1 VPYWKEVGDEVRRLA
16 HAQPTSVALTLTVVG
31 QYWQGGKPQMGRHFP
46 VRTDVDPWVAI
57 VTQGSIDSL
66 EGVRTLTSDT
76 SLTLMRA
83 SGLAFF
89 RSEISCLRSSME

>member
-1 VPYWKEVGDEVRRLA
+1 MIR
-16 HAQPTSVALTLTVVG
+16 AQDVVG
-31 QYWQGGKPQMGRHFP
+31 ETLDDARRNDADPHLDPFAP
-46 VRTDVDPWVAI
+46 THVRYTIDPWVAI